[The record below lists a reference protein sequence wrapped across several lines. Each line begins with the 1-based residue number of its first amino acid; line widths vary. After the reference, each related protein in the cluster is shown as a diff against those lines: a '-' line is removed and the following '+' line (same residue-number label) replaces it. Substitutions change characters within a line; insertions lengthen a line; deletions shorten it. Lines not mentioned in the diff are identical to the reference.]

1 MIKEAITK
9 AVEGVD
15 LTREEARSAMETIMS
30 GEATDAQIG
39 GFLVAMRLKGET
51 VEEIASFT
59 QVMREK
65 AVHVDAGTANVLD
78 TCGTGGDGAHTFNIS
93 TITAFVAAGAGIT
106 VAKHGNRSVSS
117 KCGSADVLTALGINN
132 DIPHEKVSECL
143 RKIGIAFLFAPK
155 FHASMKYAIGPRREL
170 GIRTFFN
177 ILGPMT
183 NPAGAKRQL
192 MGVYSGELVETV
204 AGVLADLGSERAFV
218 VHGSDGLDE
227 VTTTAGTTVAEIND
241 GSVSLYTV
249 NPSDFGIDTASPDD
263 LKVSD
268 IEGNA
273 DIFMSVLNGDKGP
286 TRNIVLMNSAFAIC
300 AGGKADTPLEGLR
313 FAEES
318 IDQGVALDK
327 FMALKEFT
335 NA

>member
-1 MIKEAITK
+1 
-9 AVEGVD
+9 
-15 LTREEARSAMETIMS
+15 
-30 GEATDAQIG
+30 
-39 GFLVAMRLKGET
+39 
-51 VEEIASFT
+51 
-59 QVMREK
+59 
-65 AVHVDAGTANVLD
+65 
-78 TCGTGGDGAHTFNIS
+78 
-93 TITAFVAAGAGIT
+93 
-106 VAKHGNRSVSS
+106 
-117 KCGSADVLTALGINN
+117 
-132 DIPHEKVSECL
+132 
-143 RKIGIAFLFAPK
+143 
-155 FHASMKYAIGPRREL
+155 MKYAIGPRREL